1 MTERPILFSAPMV
14 RAILAGK
21 KSVTRRICKPANDKL
36 SGTAASVERAAKS
49 GWIAWWPSP
58 VTAKETA
65 ERYDD
70 GFRCPYGEPGDR
82 LWVRETWAHTNA
94 YDGNYILDKR
104 KALYKADEESQIIPN
119 RWKPSIHMPRWASR
133 ITLEVT
139 DVRVE
144 RLQEITEEEAIAEGF
159 EGHRASDGY
168 DIDPFRDVD
177 ARDAFAEL
185 WDELNGKKY
194 PWANSPW
201 IWRVAFQV
209 LSPSVARSNAR

>member
-1 MTERPILFSAPMV
+1 MSLAMTERPILFSAPMV

-49 GWIAWWPSP
+49 GWIAWWPTP

-70 GFRCPYGEPGDR
+70 GFKCPYGEPGDR

-104 KALYKADEESQIIPN
+104 KALYKADEESQITPN

-144 RLQEITEEEAIAEGF
+144 RLQDITEEDAALEGLVACETPAGEVSPLCRFIA
-159 EGHRASDGY
+159 
-168 DIDPFRDVD
+168 
-177 ARDAFAEL
+177 L
-185 WDELNGKKY
+185 WEQLNGPKHQ
-194 PWANSPW
+194 WASNPFV
-201 IWRVAFQV
+201 WRIRF
-209 LSPSVARSNAR
+209 RRCD